1 MAYTYYD
8 AEHGTANYVRKF
20 TSLDL
25 TVNFHFHNAYELVY
39 VREGEMT
46 IVVDSRTRK
55 LQPGDACL
63 LFPGQIH
70 RMHTGAGA
78 VSDHLIFSSDIAS
91 RYHEK
96 HRGTIP
102 KTTYYRVEDHALV
115 GRLLGEYT
123 DDLLFLSDLY
133 RFLSM
138 FDAGRRFKNEIR
150 PSTSFAMR
158 VLKYV
163 EEHYKESISL
173 AALAAHLGYDYNY
186 LSGCISDT
194 FHTGFLRIV
203 NEFRIG
209 HACHLLR
216 TTEMTAS
223 EISDACGYDCMR
235 SFNRN
240 FRQFVGVTPTAYR
253 SGNGEKEAPEIEE

>member
-1 MAYTYYD
+1 MAQMYYET
-8 AEHGTANYVRKF
+8 EHSATNYVRRY
-20 TSLDL
+20 TSIDL
-25 TVNFHFHNAYELVY
+25 TLNFHFHNAYELVY

-46 IVVDSRTRK
+46 IVVDSSTRR
-55 LQPGDACL
+55 LQAGDACL

-70 RMHTGAGA
+70 RMHTEIGS
-78 VSDHLIFSSDIAS
+78 VTEYLIFSPDVAL

-96 HRGTIP
+96 HKGTVP
-102 KTTYYRVEDHALV
+102 GTTYYRIEDGELLD
-115 GRLLGEYT
+115 RLLGEYT
-123 DDLLFLSDLY
+123 DDLLFISDLY

-138 FDAGRRFKNEIR
+138 FDYGRRFKNEIR

-186 LSGCISDT
+186 LSGCIADT

-223 EISDACGYDCMR
+223 EIAEACGYDCMR

-253 SGNGEKEAPEIEE
+253 SGENERLPKMAQN